1 MEGEGLSLEKCC
13 RGDLKEEVEEERGWR
28 GRERGIEVES
38 IYYEKEKG
46 KEDRERGV
54 HTVCVLY
61 EAGPRSSSC
70 SSSDGFMKTVA
81 KAFMWRRG
89 L

>member
-1 MEGEGLSLEKCC
+1 MLSWRFEG
-13 RGDLKEEVEEERGWR
+13 RGGRGTWIE
-28 GRERGIEVES
+28 RERKRERSRENS

-81 KAFMWRRG
+81 KAFMW
-89 L
+89 